1 MKIISLN
8 RRASF
13 EYFLL
18 DKYTAGIALVGSEV
32 KSLRMGGVSMEDAF
46 VVVRGTN
53 VILKN
58 MYIKPYEKTSAFAVD
73 ERRDRKLLLNKREIL
88 KLDREL
94 KDLGLTIVPTKL
106 FFEKNLV
113 KVEIAL
119 AKGKKLYDKR
129 ESIKQKE
136 LLREKSRHVF
146 GWKPKIKIYY
156 TLEEW

>member
-58 MYIKPYEKTSAFAVD
+58 MYIKPYEKTSVFAVD

-94 KDLGLTIVPTKL
+94 KDVGLTIVPTKL

-146 GWKPKIKIYY
+146 GWNLKN
-156 TLEEW
+156 T